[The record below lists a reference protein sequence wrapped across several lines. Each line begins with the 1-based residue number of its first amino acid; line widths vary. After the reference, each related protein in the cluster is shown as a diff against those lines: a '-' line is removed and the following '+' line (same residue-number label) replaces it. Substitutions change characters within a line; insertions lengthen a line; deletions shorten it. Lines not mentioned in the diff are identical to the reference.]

1 MKKYKPA
8 SVSKSAFAFCRLGL
22 AISIWISLIFHTKLI
37 LIFVFTIFLLSVIL
51 KIKKAPMILLY
62 NYTAGKIIRSKEE
75 ILNEHAMRFAHIMGS
90 IFSFIC
96 IIFLYFGN
104 EKIGWVAVFIFALLK
119 SISAFGFCPAS
130 KLYEC
135 STNDSCCAF
144 AKKYV
149 R

>member
-1 MKKYKPA
+1 MKKYKPV

-22 AISIWISLIFHTKLI
+22 AALVWLSLAFHSKPILI
-37 LIFVFTIFLLSVIL
+37 LVFTIFLLSAIL
-51 KIKKAPMILLY
+51 KIKKAPLILLY
-62 NYTAGKIIRSKEE
+62 SYTVNKIIISKDEV
-75 ILNEHAMRFAHIMGS
+75 LNEKSMRFAHIMGS
-90 IFSFIC
+90 AFSLIC
-96 IIFLYFGN
+96 IIILYLVS
-104 EKIGWVAVFIFALLK
+104 EKAGWIAVLVFALLK

-135 STNDSCCAF
+135 SMSNSCCAF